1 MPEATQLLRRVLH
14 HFSHVWPFVTPWT
27 VACQA
32 SLSMGFSRQV
42 YWSGLSFPS
51 PEDLPDPAIKT
62 RSPTLQADSLPLS
75 HQGSPPYCI
84 LDTYSERQAICEIFF
99 TTSPP
104 QKMISNHSHLFLE
117 KSELSLLHLSS
128 CPLCSLQL
136 WGLLLKNYVP

>member
-1 MPEATQLLRRVLH
+1 MDCSSPGSSVREI
-14 HFSHVWPFVTPWT
+14 S
-27 VACQA
+27 QA
-32 SLSMGFSRQV
+32 SILEWVVIPFSRG
-42 YWSGLSFPS
+42 SSR
-51 PEDLPDPAIKT
+51 PAIKT

-75 HQGSPPYCI
+75 HQGSPLYCI
-84 LDTYSERQAICEIFF
+84 SDTYSERQAICEMFF

-136 WGLLLKNYVP
+136 WGLLLKQLWNYVP